1 MNYDSLMIH
10 YGELSTKGNNRKQ
23 FIQALLHNVRGALKP
38 FGVECRGD
46 HDHIYVTLGD
56 KDFHPILARLQD
68 VPGIQKISL
77 VARSEKD
84 IETLKKEA
92 CELISLEKGKTFK
105 VDAKRTDKAYPL
117 DSYGVAVALG
127 DAILE
132 AHPELSVDV
141 HNPDIVL
148 KVQIRKEGANLSC
161 HDYPGEGGYP
171 MGMNGKVTMLL
182 SGGIDSPVAA
192 YALMRR
198 GIKVECLHFAAPPY
212 TSEAVLDKLKD
223 LLKTLNEYQSDIKL
237 EVVPFTELQLA
248 IYSNVPEPYCITIM
262 RRMMLRIAEGVARK
276 NKCLAIATGE
286 SIGQVASQTLA
297 SMQTINAVTSYP
309 IMRPLCCSDKL
320 QIIETAQKINTYEIS
335 IRPYEDC
342 CTIFKPRKPKTK
354 PRIDECEK
362 FEAKWDWQSQVQ
374 KCIDGVK
381 AIYLSEGEEVF
392 SHVEKPEAEDTKGE

>member
-23 FIQALLHNVRGALKP
+23 FIRALLKNVRSALKP
-38 FGVECRGD
+38 FDVSCRGD
-46 HDHIYVTLGD
+46 HDHIYVSLGD
-56 KDFHPILARLQD
+56 KDYRAILARLQD
-68 VPGIQKISL
+68 VSGIQKISL

-92 CELISLEKGKTFK
+92 CELLSLEKGKTFK
-105 VDAKRTDKAYPL
+105 VSVKRTDKSYPL
-117 DSYGVAVALG
+117 DSYGIAVALG
-127 DAILE
+127 DAILN

-141 HNPDIVL
+141 HAPDIVL
-148 KVQIRKEGANLSC
+148 KVRIGKDGASLSC
-161 HDYPGEGGYP
+161 HDFPAQGGYP
-171 MGMNGKVTMLL
+171 LGMNGKVTMLL

-248 IYSNVPEPYCITIM
+248 IYSNVPEPYCITVM
-262 RRMMLRIAEGVARK
+262 RRMMLRIAEGVAKK
-276 NKCLAIATGE
+276 NRCLAIATGE
-286 SIGQVASQTLA
+286 SIGQVASQTLS
-297 SMQTINAVTSYP
+297 SMQTINAVTSFP

-320 QIIETAQKINTYEIS
+320 QIIDTAVKIGTYDIS

-342 CTIFKPRKPKTK
+342 CTIFKPKRPKTK

-362 FEAKWDWQSQVQ
+362 FEAKWDWRSQVE
-374 KCIDGVK
+374 KCIEGVK
-381 AIYLSEGEEVF
+381 PIYLSEGKEVF
-392 SHVEKPEAEDTKGE
+392 SHIEPTEEEEGE

>member
-38 FGVECRGD
+38 FNVECRGD
-46 HDHIYVTLGD
+46 HDHIYVSLGE

-84 IETLKKEA
+84 IEILKKEA

-105 VDAKRTDKAYPL
+105 VDVKRTDKAYPL
-117 DSYGVAVALG
+117 DSYGIAVALG

-132 AHPELSVDV
+132 AHPDLSVDV

-148 KVQIRKEGANLSC
+148 KAQIRKEGANLSC

-212 TSEAVLDKLKD
+212 TSDAVLDKLKD
-223 LLKTLNEYQSDIKL
+223 LLKALNEYQSDIKL

-248 IYSNVPEPYCITIM
+248 IYSHVPEPYCITIM

-354 PRIDECEK
+354 PRIEECEK
-362 FEAKWDWQSQVQ
+362 FEAKWDWQSQV
-374 KCIDGVK
+374 KECIDGVK

-392 SHVEKPEAEDTKGE
+392 SRVEKPESEEGE

>member
-38 FGVECRGD
+38 FNVECRGD
-46 HDHIYVTLGD
+46 HDHIYVSLGE

-84 IETLKKEA
+84 IEILKKEA

-105 VDAKRTDKAYPL
+105 VDVKRTDKAYPL
-117 DSYGVAVALG
+117 DSYGIAVALG

-132 AHPELSVDV
+132 AHPDLSVDV

-148 KVQIRKEGANLSC
+148 KAQIRKEGANLSC

-171 MGMNGKVTMLL
+171 TGMNGKVTMLL

-212 TSEAVLDKLKD
+212 TSDAVLDKLKD

-248 IYSNVPEPYCITIM
+248 IYSHVPEPYCITIM

-354 PRIDECEK
+354 PRIEECEK
-362 FEAKWDWQSQVQ
+362 FEAKWDWQSQV
-374 KCIDGVK
+374 KECIDGVK

-392 SHVEKPEAEDTKGE
+392 SRVEKPESEEGE

>member
-38 FGVECRGD
+38 FNVECRGD
-46 HDHIYVTLGD
+46 HDHIYVSLGE

-84 IETLKKEA
+84 IEILKKEA

-105 VDAKRTDKAYPL
+105 VDVKRTDKAYPL
-117 DSYGVAVALG
+117 DSYGIAVALG

-132 AHPELSVDV
+132 AHPDLSVDV

-148 KVQIRKEGANLSC
+148 KAQIRKEGANLSC

-212 TSEAVLDKLKD
+212 TSDAVLDKLKD

-248 IYSNVPEPYCITIM
+248 IYSHVPEPYCITIM

-354 PRIDECEK
+354 PRIEECEK
-362 FEAKWDWQSQVQ
+362 FEAKWDWQSQV
-374 KCIDGVK
+374 KECIDGVK
-381 AIYLSEGEEVF
+381 DIYLSEGEEVF
-392 SHVEKPEAEDTKGE
+392 SRVEKPESEEGE

>member
-38 FGVECRGD
+38 FNVECRGD
-46 HDHIYVTLGD
+46 HDHIYVSLGE

-84 IETLKKEA
+84 IEILKKEA

-105 VDAKRTDKAYPL
+105 VDVKRTDKAYPL
-117 DSYGVAVALG
+117 DSYGIAVALG

-132 AHPELSVDV
+132 DHPDLSVDV

-148 KVQIRKEGANLSC
+148 KAQIRKEGANLSC
-161 HDYPGEGGYP
+161 HYYPGEGGYP

-212 TSEAVLDKLKD
+212 TSDAVLDKLKD
-223 LLKTLNEYQSDIKL
+223 LLKALNEYQSDIKL

-248 IYSNVPEPYCITIM
+248 IYSHVPEPYCITIM

-354 PRIDECEK
+354 PRIEECEK
-362 FEAKWDWQSQVQ
+362 FEAKWDWQSQV
-374 KCIDGVK
+374 KECIDGLK

-392 SHVEKPEAEDTKGE
+392 SRVEKPESEEGE

>member
-1 MNYDSLMIH
+1 MRYDSLMIH

-23 FIQALLHNVRGALKP
+23 FIRALLHNVRGALKS
-38 FGVECRGD
+38 FGVECKGD
-46 HDHIYVTLGD
+46 HDHIYVHLGE
-56 KDFHPILARLQD
+56 KDFSPILARLQD

-105 VDAKRTDKAYPL
+105 VTVKRTDKTYPL
-117 DSYGVAVALG
+117 DSYGIAVSLG

-132 AHPELSVDV
+132 AHPELEVDV
-141 HNPDIVL
+141 HNPDINL
-148 KVQIRKEGANLSC
+148 KVRLGKEGASLSC
-161 HDYPGEGGYP
+161 HDYPGVGGYP
-171 MGMNGKVTMLL
+171 MGMNGKVTLLL

-212 TSEAVLDKLKD
+212 TPEAVLDKLKD
-223 LLKTLNEYQSDIKL
+223 ILKALNEYQSDIKL

-262 RRMMLRIAEGVARK
+262 RRMMLRIAEGVAKK
-276 NKCLAIATGE
+276 NRCLAIATGE
-286 SIGQVASQTLA
+286 SIGQVASQTLS
-297 SMQTINAVTSYP
+297 SMQTINAVTSFP

-320 QIIETAQKINTYEIS
+320 QIIATSQRIKTYEIS

-342 CTIFKPRKPKTK
+342 CTIFKPKKPKTK

-392 SHVEKPEAEDTKGE
+392 SHVEEPSEEEKSE

>member
-38 FGVECRGD
+38 FNVECRGD
-46 HDHIYVTLGD
+46 HDHIYVSLGE

-77 VARSEKD
+77 VTRSEKD
-84 IETLKKEA
+84 IEILKKEA

-105 VDAKRTDKAYPL
+105 VDVKRTDKAYPL
-117 DSYGVAVALG
+117 DSYGIAVALG

-132 AHPELSVDV
+132 AHPDFSVDV

-148 KVQIRKEGANLSC
+148 KAQIRKEGANLSC

-192 YALMRR
+192 YALVRR

-212 TSEAVLDKLKD
+212 TSDAVLDKLKD

-248 IYSNVPEPYCITIM
+248 IYSHVPEPYCITIM

-354 PRIDECEK
+354 PRIEECEK
-362 FEAKWDWQSQVQ
+362 FEAKWDWQSQV
-374 KCIDGVK
+374 KECIDGVK

-392 SHVEKPEAEDTKGE
+392 SRVEKPESEEGE